1 MKFNKSILTNI
12 VEIEKENKQ
21 LSLKKEKN
29 QMLKWRNR
37 NEWATW
43 RRGGWHLNLGAGCG
57 FLNNQHVPD
66 MITVRVWF
74 YIYYFKDVFIFNF
87 GKKGKY
93 LKSMLVLI
101 SDF

>member
-43 RRGGWHLNLGAGCG
+43 RRGG
-57 FLNNQHVPD
+57 
-66 MITVRVWF
+66 
-74 YIYYFKDVFIFNF
+74 
-87 GKKGKY
+87 
-93 LKSMLVLI
+93 
-101 SDF
+101 